1 MSQITPAHHDSYRT
15 TTLGFW
21 IYLMTDCLLFATLF
35 ATYAVLHH
43 RIAGGVSSHQLFDLP
58 FVLIETLLLLTSSM
72 ASGMALLAVQHK
84 RRIAAL
90 RWLGLTLVLGLG
102 FIGMELTEF
111 ASLVAKGHSWQSS
124 AFLSAFFTLV
134 GTHGAHI
141 VVGLI
146 WGGVMWWLL
155 ARGVSTTPHI
165 VKKMTLFTIFWHF
178 LDIIWICIFT
188 FVYLMGSI
196 YS

>member
-1 MSQITPAHHDSYRT
+1 MSLTAPAHENQRT

-35 ATYAVLHH
+35 ATYAVLQQ
-43 RIAGGVSSHQLFDLP
+43 RTAGGTASHELFDLQP
-58 FVLIETLLLLTSSM
+58 VLIETVLLLTSSLT
-72 ASGMALLAVQHK
+72 SGLALLAVRAEKHRQ
-84 RRIAAL
+84 AM

-102 FIGMELTEF
+102 FIGMEITEF
-111 ASLVAKGHSWQSS
+111 AALVHEGHGWTTS

-141 VVGLI
+141 TVGLI
-146 WGGVMWWLL
+146 WGTVLLGVML
-155 ARGVSTTPHI
+155 RRFYTTPHLI
-165 VKKMTLFTIFWHF
+165 KKMTLFTLFWHF

-188 FVYLMGSI
+188 FVYLIGSV